1 MGVMAMEN
9 GMTAGRCARTTIIT
23 LFMMCFLGLFGVSAN
38 AGELSVLL
46 NGKAIHLDS
55 QSGVTYNENNWGVGF
70 QYGMK
75 PVEEKWVPFATA
87 SGFKDSNKNTS
98 YYFGGGFLHRTSFE
112 WGKTPMHFDAG
123 GIVFLMKRKG
133 FRNGDLFPGIL
144 PAVSLGT
151 PRVAVNMTFIPKID
165 PKMVPLLF
173 FQLKITLG
181 DF

>member
-1 MGVMAMEN
+1 M
-9 GMTAGRCARTTIIT
+9 IIT
-23 LFMMCFLGLFGVSAN
+23 LFMMCFLGLFGVPAN
-38 AGELSVLL
+38 AGEMSVLL

-55 QSGVTYNENNWGVGF
+55 QPGIHYNENNWGLGV
-70 QYGMK
+70 QYDMA
-75 PVEEKWVPFATA
+75 PVEETLVPFFTA
-87 SGFKDSNKNTS
+87 SGFKDSNKNMS
-98 YYFGGGFLHRTSFE
+98 YYAGGGLLHRSQFD

-123 GIVFLMKRKG
+123 AIVFLMKRKG
-133 FRNGDLFPGIL
+133 FQENHLFPGIL
-144 PAVSLGT
+144 PAFSLGT